1 MNAREGKDFL
11 VNQTAELASLDGVP
25 LSDLEKQMMC
35 FTESDDSCENPVE
48 LNSEFEAHHDSSEY
62 EAKIGKLLGRAQS
75 RLKKEKPVVARGFSE
90 ALRCL
95 AKADHYLSVL
105 WEHAPRERPTHD
117 QLKY

>member
-1 MNAREGKDFL
+1 
-11 VNQTAELASLDGVP
+11 
-25 LSDLEKQMMC
+25 MC